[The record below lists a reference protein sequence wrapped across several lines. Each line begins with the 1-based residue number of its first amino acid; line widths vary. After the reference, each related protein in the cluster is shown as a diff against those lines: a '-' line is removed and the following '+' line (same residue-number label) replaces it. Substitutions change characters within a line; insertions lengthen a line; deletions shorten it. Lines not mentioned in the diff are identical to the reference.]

1 MNELILNYFIVDY
14 GSGSKIL
21 SYAKTLGLNGGTIFQ
36 AQGTINNAFLKILNF
51 DEKRKDVVIII
62 ELLENNPSKLSR
74 ICTHFQFDKQDHG
87 IGFNVRINNLYKHN
101 MNQTSQGDTKMSE
114 NELIF
119 AIVEKGKG
127 ELVVEAAQRV
137 GATGATIINARG
149 AGVHETTRIFS
160 IEIEPEKEIV
170 LMLIDKSL
178 KDIICESIQKETDI
192 THPKKGVL
200 FTQSVNEVYGLYE
213 GNK

>member
-1 MNELILNYFIVDY
+1 
-14 GSGSKIL
+14 
-21 SYAKTLGLNGGTIFQ
+21 
-36 AQGTINNAFLKILNF
+36 
-51 DEKRKDVVIII
+51 
-62 ELLENNPSKLSR
+62 
-74 ICTHFQFDKQDHG
+74 
-87 IGFNVRINNLYKHN
+87 